1 MKQENIITVLSV
13 ALNPPRLICSLHGND
28 GKGEIVLG
36 EGDNHQFIME
46 FELTK
51 GALSDH
57 LSYRTIHCPRNP
69 HQLNRPDEWV
79 QGITHDPRFILKLT
93 RDILDGLANELD
105 LEEGLGKFDRAWS
118 VVSASKT
125 VAKQNVYVHREIV
138 NGCTTRYILKHDHSD
153 RYEIRRVSPDSSEI
167 QLYSGPLDKAFL
179 IFAFI
184 TDFTMG
190 FGEKKKAKDETPV
203 VEPVA
208 ITPRLTSVEG
218 DVLSVI
224 TTRYQDTGK
233 WTMIDEEYVAL
244 NHALEVKKTLTE
256 DLIAPEIMALYME
269 TQFQKQAR
277 SVDKAADK

>member
-1 MKQENIITVLSV
+1 MNKENIITALSV
-13 ALNPPRLICSLHGND
+13 ALNPHRLIWSLHGSD
-28 GKGEIVLG
+28 DKGQIILG
-36 EGDNHQFIME
+36 DDSLHQVKVE
-46 FELTK
+46 FELVK
-51 GALSDH
+51 GALSDC
-57 LSYRTIHCPRNP
+57 LRYRTVHSPHNP
-69 HQLNRPDEWV
+69 QQRIQSGDWTTGV
-79 QGITHDPRFILKLT
+79 THDPRFILKMT
-93 RDILDGLANELD
+93 RDILDGMASVLD
-105 LEEGLGKFDRAWS
+105 MKEGLDKFDRAWS

-190 FGEKKKAKDETPV
+190 FGEKKKAKDNAPV
-203 VEPVA
+203 VESHA
-208 ITPRLTSVEG
+208 ITPRLTSGEG
-218 DVLSVI
+218 IVLSVI
-224 TTRYQDTGK
+224 TARYQDTGK

-269 TQFQKQAR
+269 IQFQKQAR